1 MLDGT
6 RASLRKGIEMRSL
19 SAAAVLLA
27 AAALPLRA
35 EPPSF
40 EDFFRGVS
48 GCSLEMAR
56 YRDVVD
62 ATSEG
67 VVIALP
73 SGGAPRGLLVSE
85 FYFSPGRGGNG
96 DAYGLLF
103 NAPIEAVA
111 RSFPEFAGRQTVN
124 GHLRQLLRLSD
135 ETGDDRARRKTLLMC
150 TGGTA
155 V

>member
-1 MLDGT
+1 MLETCAPVRMGV
-6 RASLRKGIEMRSL
+6 GMRII
-19 SAAAVLLA
+19 AAAGVLLA

-35 EPPSF
+35 ELPSF

-56 YRDVVD
+56 YRAIVD
-62 ATSEG
+62 AASEG

-73 SGGAPRGLLVSE
+73 NGGAVRGLLINA

-96 DAYGLLF
+96 DDYGLLF

-111 RSFPEFAGRQTVN
+111 HSFPEFAGRQTVN
-124 GHLRQLLRLSD
+124 GHVRRLLRLSD
-135 ETGDDRARRKTLLMC
+135 ETGDGSARRKTLLMC
-150 TGGTA
+150 TGGTP

>member
-67 VVIALP
+67 VVIA
-73 SGGAPRGLLVSE
+73 
-85 FYFSPGRGGNG
+85 PGRGGNG